1 MPGLMCDARLFL
13 PQMVAL
19 GSSFAMQVIL
29 PTQGETVEELS
40 QFVLDEAPPRFALI
54 GLGLG
59 GAVALDV
66 LRRDAGRVTRVV
78 LISTPPLS
86 ETPHMA
92 VERDER
98 IEAARAGR
106 LAEEVAE
113 EVPLEALADTE
124 WRGEVMALVRDMA
137 LGPSEGFTCG
147 KAGPCS
153 GGPIRKRPCAGS
165 RCPH

>member
-1 MPGLMCDARLFL
+1 
-13 PQMVAL
+13 
-19 GSSFAMQVIL
+19 
-29 PTQGETVEELS
+29 
-40 QFVLDEAPPRFALI
+40 
-54 GLGLG
+54 
-59 GAVALDV
+59 
-66 LRRDAGRVTRVV
+66 
-78 LISTPPLS
+78 
-86 ETPHMA
+86 MA

-98 IEAARAGR
+98 IVAARAGR

-124 WRGEVMALVRDMA
+124 WRDMA
-137 LGPSEGFTCG
+137 LGLSEGFTCG